1 MSIPLI
7 PVPNHLENRG
17 GAAFA
22 LSGETKIFADPDS
35 QAAVELFVTQL
46 RRATGFDLEVQ
57 PLTANDAGGGA
68 VDGAIVFRVDPEAN
82 YADGSGNAEAYRV
95 EVSAVS
101 VSVTGASAHGVFNAT
116 QTLRQL
122 LPAAVEAE
130 QVLADWQLPAV
141 DIVDWP
147 EFEYRGLM
155 IDVARS
161 FLTVEEIERIIDFAT
176 LAKIS
181 RLHLHLSDDQG
192 WRIEITNEGRVDG
205 DTIDYTQLTAV
216 SGATA
221 MTQWGHNGEPGRTGF
236 YTQADYQRIVDY
248 AAQRHV
254 VVIPEIDLPGHTIG
268 ALAAIPE
275 LNTAGACHEGTEAQ
289 PVSPPD
295 GSGDVGHSYLDPHSE
310 HTYTFA
316 RHVLRQLAR
325 ITPGEYVHIGGDEP
339 LKMTERHGHE
349 VYIECVGRIVEIVRE
364 VGKKPAGWNE
374 ISEVKAGPD
383 MIVQFWQGES
393 THTIRAAEEGAK
405 ILLSRGE
412 SAYLDQ
418 KYHPEFPIGLD
429 WACKGDCDFPRY
441 YEWEPTQ
448 LVPELTHDQIAGVE
462 APLWSETLRG
472 VSQIFLMAFPR
483 LFAAAEL
490 GWSAPHTRSLEGFTT
505 RLAAL
510 APRLLLGGG
519 NFYDGE
525 KAAWQPVV
533 AGLDTS
539 GSSDG
544 DSSAAGD
551 NGSLRV
557 ARVAAPGGF
566 IPEVTVEID
575 GRSLIPKTD
584 VIQDRGPLHA
594 GPVFDVIIDGD
605 GLESGSSGRVHVGSE
620 SAPIKVH

>member
-1 MSIPLI
+1 MSISLI
-7 PVPNHLENRG
+7 PAPNHLESG
-17 GAAFA
+17 SGAAFVVSA
-22 LSGETKIFADPDS
+22 DTAIFADDAS
-35 QAAVELFVTQL
+35 RAAVDLFVTLLQ
-46 RRATGFDLEVQ
+46 RAAGFTLDVQ
-57 PLTANDAGGGA
+57 PLAASDDPKGTGEGA
-68 VDGAIVFRVDPEAN
+68 LVFRVDPEAD
-82 YADGSGNAEAYRV
+82 YGEGSGNAEAYRV
-95 EVSAVS
+95 EVTAAS
-101 VSVTGASAHGVFNAT
+101 VSVLGASAHGIFNAT

-130 QVLADWQLPAV
+130 DVLADWQLPAV
-141 DIVDWP
+141 TIVDWP

-161 FLTVEEIERIIDFAT
+161 FLTVEEMERIIDSAT

-221 MTQWGHNGEPGRTGF
+221 MSQWGYNGEPGRTGF
-236 YTQADYQRIVDY
+236 YTQAEYRRIVDY
-248 AAQRHV
+248 AAKRHI

-275 LNTAGACHEGTEAQ
+275 LNTAGACHEGTPEQ

-295 GSGDVGHSYLDPHSE
+295 GSGEVGHSYLDPHSE

-316 RHVLRQLAR
+316 RHVLGQLAR
-325 ITPGEYVHIGGDEP
+325 ITPGEYLHIGGDEP

-349 VYIECVGRIVEIVRE
+349 TYIECVGRIVEIVRE
-364 VGKKPAGWNE
+364 VGKKPVGWNE
-374 ISEVKAGPD
+374 TSEAKAGPD

-418 KYHPEFPIGLD
+418 KYHPDFPIGLD

-441 YEWEPTQ
+441 YGWEPTE

-490 GWSAPHTRSLEGFTT
+490 GWSAPRTRDLEGFTA

-510 APRLLLGGG
+510 TPRLVLGGG

-525 KAAWQPVV
+525 KADWHPVV
-533 AGLDTS
+533 AGLNAS
-539 GSSDG
+539 GVN
-544 DSSAAGD
+544 AAGSD
-551 NGSLRV
+551 TAGDTGPIRI
-557 ARVAAPGGF
+557 ARAAAPGGD

-575 GRSLIPKTD
+575 GRSLTPKIE
-584 VIQDRGPLHA
+584 VVRERGPLQA
-594 GPVFDVIIDGD
+594 GPIFDVVIDGAGID
-605 GLESGSSGRVHVGSE
+605 SGSSGRVRVGSA
-620 SAPIKVH
+620 SAPIRVN

>member
-35 QAAVELFVTQL
+35 QAAVELFVAQL

-325 ITPGEYVHIGGDEP
+325 ITPGEYLHIGGDEP